1 MPLSEKDLQLT
12 LESLPEA
19 GIEPPAWL
27 EGAIIETVYQ
37 KASRLASLRK
47 IEKQVVQPKVLTGG
61 ALLAAGIAGAFLFRS
76 HRKKIAGAHTNSLR
90 RALVQA

>member
-1 MPLSEKDLQLT
+1 MPLSEKDLQLA

-27 EGAIIETVYQ
+27 EGTIIETVSQ
-37 KASRLASLRK
+37 KAARLASLRK
-47 IEKQVVQPKVLTGG
+47 IEKQVVQPKVLTG

-76 HRKKIAGAHTNSLR
+76 HRKKIAAVHTNSLR
-90 RALVQA
+90 RALA